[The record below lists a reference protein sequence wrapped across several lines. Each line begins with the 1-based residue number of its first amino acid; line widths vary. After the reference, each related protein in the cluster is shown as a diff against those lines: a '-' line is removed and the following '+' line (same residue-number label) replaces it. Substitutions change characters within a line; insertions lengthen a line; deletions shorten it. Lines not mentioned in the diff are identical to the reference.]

1 MLPTWCALFVE
12 EIPVVDNFGDVK
24 GKVVTKDGV
33 NLVVISEVMCTVC
46 VTDPADEGILLV
58 IFVDLIIDEVNFS
71 MVD

>member
-1 MLPTWCALFVE
+1 ME

-46 VTDPADEGILLV
+46 VTDCADDGILLV